1 MFFLWLIASL
11 YQVFFFSV
19 NFRQSVFFVVN
30 YCPSVLSLFSSWIF
44 VSLSEVFFSDLELCR
59 YDSESGSAKLLNT
72 DAIWIRIPI
81 TDYNRILDFLSPK
94 KAPLRN
100 AVKNHASIV
109 LFFSLILWHCLSSIK
124 YEAFMNDLLVLQA
137 PVYYLHKRVPIIII
151 ASLFS
156 FILSANLLLAC
167 FSYIIIPIYIHILCD
182 C

>member
-1 MFFLWLIASL
+1 MSFFL
-11 YQVFFFSV
+11 
-19 NFRQSVFFVVN
+19 VN
-30 YCPSVLSLFSSWIF
+30 YCYLSQYFFLVNYFQPVLIFFPSEFLSVCLKSFFPSELLTVCLRLVFLVTYCQSVSSFFFQWIF

-109 LFFSLILWHCLSSIK
+109 LFSPSS
-124 YEAFMNDLLVLQA
+124 
-137 PVYYLHKRVPIIII
+137 
-151 ASLFS
+151 
-156 FILSANLLLAC
+156 
-167 FSYIIIPIYIHILCD
+167 CD
-182 C
+182 TVFHPSNMRHSCMICIC